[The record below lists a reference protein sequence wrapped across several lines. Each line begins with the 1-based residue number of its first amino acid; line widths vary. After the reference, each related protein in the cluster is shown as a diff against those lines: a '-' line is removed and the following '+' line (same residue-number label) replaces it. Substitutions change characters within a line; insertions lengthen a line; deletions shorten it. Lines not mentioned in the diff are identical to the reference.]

1 MIRALIDHLWQST
14 LFCAAIGSIVLL
26 LRSNAASVR
35 HGLWLL
41 ASVKFLVPF
50 SALYVAGAAVGLV
63 APAAQ
68 EAGLLGVAVRAAT
81 PMVSPSSAF
90 APGAFTSL
98 TFVMAAIWALVAL
111 ALAARWLRS
120 WHAAELLSRAA
131 RPAPGSLP
139 DARVTDEDIEPS
151 VARVIHPVV
160 LLPSA
165 LLGRLSPPQLAAV
178 MAHEREHIARHDNLK
193 AQVHRL
199 VETLFWFHP
208 LVWFI
213 GRRLRHERELACDE
227 AVLAAG
233 HEAGDYAGGIL
244 AVCRH
249 CAGAHR
255 PQAVAAL
262 DGDLTVRIRHILRDR
277 PPEPLGFFKAIMLTM
292 CSASAMALPLA
303 AGALD
308 DAARRLHVM
317 NADALLLREA
327 RIEVFPA
334 VAGVEASVSSDGRT
348 IVIAN
353 TSLREL
359 IALVYGVRRVEVAGG
374 SAGLDSP
381 RYDIRVD
388 AGSRLGSPDDFDA
401 RALQAVLPKLLAT
414 RFYLEL
420 HVNQRCQQP
429 CGPRALQAN
438 AAPP

>member
-1 MIRALIDHLWQST
+1 MMRALIDHLWQST
-14 LFCAAIGSIVLL
+14 LFCVAIGSITLL

-50 SALYVAGAAVGLV
+50 SALYVAGAAAGLV
-63 APAAQ
+63 APAAYPTS
-68 EAGLLGVAVRAAT
+68 LLGVARAAT
-81 PMVSPSSAF
+81 PMVSPSSGL
-90 APGAFTSL
+90 APDAAASL
-98 TFVMAAIWALVAL
+98 STVFAAIWALVAL
-111 ALAARWLRS
+111 ALAVRWLRS

-165 LLGRLSPPQLAAV
+165 LLGRLSPVQLAAV
-178 MAHEREHIARHDNLK
+178 LAHEREHIARRDNLM
-193 AQVHRL
+193 AQIHRL

-208 LVWFI
+208 LVWLI

-233 HEAGDYAGGIL
+233 HDAGDYAGGIL

-249 CAGAHR
+249 CSGAHR
-255 PQAVAAL
+255 PQTVAAL
-262 DGDLTVRIRHILRDR
+262 DGDLTARIRHILRDR
-277 PPEPLGFFKAIMLTM
+277 PPAALGFFKALTLTM
-292 CSASAMALPLA
+292 CSASAMALPFA
-303 AGALD
+303 VGALD
-308 DAARRLHVM
+308 ESARRLQAL
-317 NADALLLREA
+317 NANVVLLRDA
-327 RIEVFPA
+327 RVEVGPA
-334 VAGVEASVSSDGRT
+334 VADDHPSVSSDGRT
-348 IVIAN
+348 ILVAN

-359 IALVYGVRRVEVAGG
+359 IALAYGVRREAVIGG
-374 SAGLDSP
+374 SVGLDAP

-388 AGSRLGSPDDFDA
+388 AGSRLGSPEDFDA

-414 RFYLEL
+414 RFDLEL
-420 HVNQRCQQP
+420 HVNRRCQEP
-429 CGPRALQAN
+429 CGPRALLAT
-438 AAPP
+438 AAPL